1 ILSALI
7 CRSDLDANLALRN
20 HLNTAKQSMINS
32 IKQSESLAH

>member
-1 ILSALI
+1 
-7 CRSDLDANLALRN
+7 

>member
-1 ILSALI
+1 
-7 CRSDLDANLALRN
+7 LRN